1 MAGMKTAI
9 TIIVA
14 LLLLSAAPARAEHKE
29 PSIKYGESCA
39 RPYQYK
45 HGRMSVLKS
54 LKQLEAYFAE
64 RGLSVKV
71 LAHDRRFLRA
81 GIYNG
86 TDQVDR
92 VIMDMRTGKMRSMY

>member
-1 MAGMKTAI
+1 MKTAI

-54 LKQLEAYFAE
+54 LKTGVSCGQAFITAPTRWTESLWTCGPA
-64 RGLSVKV
+64 RCGPCIDS
-71 LAHDRRFLRA
+71 FLRRCFE
-81 GIYNG
+81 G
-86 TDQVDR
+86 R
-92 VIMDMRTGKMRSMY
+92 K